1 MCLCTCKSAR
11 VCAKACELVYI
22 GACELG
28 NRVGH
33 YAWLF
38 FSDKT
43 RLFVQMEKLA
53 KNPTDYRNAFCPR
66 GQAFIEEWSEVRPRS
81 NPIKE
86 IWA

>member
-1 MCLCTCKSAR
+1 MCLCTCKSAC
-11 VCAKACELVYI
+11 VCVKACELVYI

-43 RLFVQMEKLA
+43 RSFVQMEKLA
-53 KNPTDYRNAFCPR
+53 KNPTDYLAMHFVLVDKLSLKN
-66 GQAFIEEWSEVRPRS
+66 GQRSDLEV
-81 NPIKE
+81 IL
-86 IWA
+86 